1 MRNLLIQVLAVG
13 LCMLSISMLV
23 AAQQKVTKAAGTGSG
38 VATSVVKT
46 TAKVPVII
54 VGTAAKAGW
63 EITKFAAVRVAKP
76 AAKTLIVRGAPR
88 AAVYVLKSTGLTAKY
103 LLPFAIKLSL
113 L

>member
-1 MRNLLIQVLAVG
+1 MLTRVLAVG
-13 LCMLSISMLV
+13 LCMLSLSMLA
-23 AAQQKVTKAAGTGSG
+23 AAQQKTSKVAQTGSG
-38 VATSVVKT
+38 LATAVVKS

-76 AAKTLIVRGAPR
+76 VAKTLIVRGAPR

-103 LLPFAIKLSL
+103 LLPFAVKLSL